1 MRMTTLRIIPF
12 LLALFLSH
20 AMGGEPR
27 IAILGDSIPYS
38 GQWPA
43 LVEAALRQTPAYRHA
58 EIVSMALPSET
69 VSGLSEPGHAGGAF
83 PRPCLHDRLDSI
95 LTKYAP
101 TLVIACYGMNDGMM
115 QPFSESGFQAY
126 QQGME
131 RLKKRVEDAGA
142 QFIAVTPPLY
152 MADTPEKD
160 AARYNQVLDTYAAW
174 LASRKKDGWK
184 VVDMRPELG
193 RQIREA
199 KKRNPR
205 FVYAGDGV
213 HPGQEGH
220 FMIARAIWPPLASI
234 LRVPA
239 RVRFPEG
246 DEFGKALE
254 RHNLHKLAW
263 LTETGH
269 RRPGIPKG
277 VPVSVLPFV
286 REGVAISE
294 WQGFPALHFKAA
306 GRNAILVLPKTPAE
320 NRPWIWRQEFFG
332 NEPQADIALLK
343 EGFHV
348 AYVDVQNMYGAPAA
362 MNIMDRFYETLVRDY
377 RLSPK
382 TVLEGFSRGGLF
394 SFNWATLHPG
404 RVAAIYV
411 DAPVCDVASWPGG
424 RGKGT
429 GSPEDWLRLLDVY
442 GVTEEEA
449 LSGKLSPVNRLEPL
463 AKARIPILAVVGDAD
478 SVVPLEENMALVER
492 KYRALGGSI
501 RVIHKPG
508 VGHHPHSLPDPAP
521 IVEFILKSV
530 RGTGAAAAQQGTPVS
545 GKPLSPSRKEPSPS
559 PLHPA
564 PGNRGD

>member
-1 MRMTTLRIIPF
+1 
-12 LLALFLSH
+12 
-20 AMGGEPR
+20 
-27 IAILGDSIPYS
+27 
-38 GQWPA
+38 
-43 LVEAALRQTPAYRHA
+43 
-58 EIVSMALPSET
+58 
-69 VSGLSEPGHAGGAF
+69 
-83 PRPCLHDRLDSI
+83 
-95 LTKYAP
+95 
-101 TLVIACYGMNDGMM
+101 MNDGMM

-131 RLKKRVEDAGA
+131 RLKKRVEDSGA
-142 QFIAVTPPLY
+142 QFIAITPPPY

-205 FVYAGDGV
+205 FIYAGDGV

-239 RVRFPEG
+239 RVRFPER
-246 DEFGKALE
+246 DEFRKALE
-254 RHNLHKLAW
+254 RHNLYKLAW

-277 VPVSVLPFV
+277 VPVSVLPCI
-286 REGVAISE
+286 REGVAVSD
-294 WQGFPALHFKAA
+294 WHGFPSLHFKVA
-306 GRNAILVLPKTPAE
+306 GRNATLVLPKTPAE

-362 MNIMDRFYETLVRDY
+362 MDIMDRFYETLVRDY

-394 SFNWATLHPG
+394 SFNWAALHPG
-404 RVAAIYV
+404 RVAAIYA

-442 GVTEEEA
+442 GATEQEA
-449 LSGKLSPVNRLEPL
+449 LSGKLSPVNRLAPL
-463 AKARIPILAVVGDAD
+463 ANARIPVLAVVGDAD
-478 SVVPLEENMALVER
+478 GVVPLEENMAVVER
-492 KYRALGGSI
+492 KYRAMGGSI

-508 VGHHPHSLPDPAP
+508 AGHHPHSLPDPAP

-530 RGTGAAAAQQGTPVS
+530 RGTGSAAAEQGTPVS
-545 GKPLSPSRKEPSPS
+545 GKPLSPSRKAPSAFPVR
-559 PLHPA
+559 PA
-564 PGNRGD
+564 LGNGGD

>member
-1 MRMTTLRIIPF
+1 MSIATLRIIPV
-12 LLALFLSH
+12 LLALFLAH
-20 AMGGEPR
+20 ATAGEPR
-27 IAILGDSIPYS
+27 IALLGDSIPYS

-43 LVEAALRQTPAYRHA
+43 LVESALRQAPAYRNA

-95 LTKYAP
+95 LSKYRP

-115 QPFSESGFQAY
+115 QPFSESNFQAFKT
-126 QQGME
+126 GME
-131 RLKKRVEDAGA
+131 RLKQRVEKAGA
-142 QFIAVTPPLY
+142 EFIAITPPLY

-174 LASRKKDGWK
+174 LVNRKKDGWK
-184 VVDMRPELG
+184 VADMRPELI

-199 KKRNPR
+199 KKRNPQ

-220 FMIARAIWPPLASI
+220 FMIARAVWPPLASI
-234 LRVPA
+234 LQAPSRI
-239 RVRFPEG
+239 RFPEG
-246 DEFGKALE
+246 DNFRKALE
-254 RHNLHKLAW
+254 RHNLYKLAW

-269 RRPGIPKG
+269 QRPGIPTG
-277 VPVSVLPFV
+277 VPVSVLPCL
-286 REGVAISE
+286 REGVRLSE
-294 WQGFPALHFKAA
+294 WHGFFSLLFKIA
-306 GRNAILVLPKTPAE
+306 GRKAILVLPKIAAE

-332 NEPQADIALLK
+332 HEPQADIALLR

-348 AYVDVQNMYGAPAA
+348 AYVDVQNMYGAPTA

-377 RLSPK
+377 CLSPK

-424 RGKGT
+424 RGKSK
-429 GSPEDWLRLLDVY
+429 GSPKDWRRLLEIY
-442 GVTEEEA
+442 GVTEQEA
-449 LSGKLSPVNRLEPL
+449 LSGKLSPVNKLAPL
-463 AKARIPILAVVGDAD
+463 AEARIPLLAVVGDAD
-478 SVVPLEENMALVER
+478 DVVPLEENMAVVER
-492 KYRALGGSI
+492 KYRAMGGSV

-508 VGHHPHSLPDPAP
+508 IGHHPHSLPDPAP
-521 IVEFILKSV
+521 IVDFILKAV
-530 RGTGAAAAQQGTPVS
+530 RGTEAATAEPGTPVS
-545 GKPLSPSRKEPSPS
+545 
-559 PLHPA
+559 
-564 PGNRGD
+564 

>member
-1 MRMTTLRIIPF
+1 
-12 LLALFLSH
+12 
-20 AMGGEPR
+20 
-27 IAILGDSIPYS
+27 
-38 GQWPA
+38 
-43 LVEAALRQTPAYRHA
+43 
-58 EIVSMALPSET
+58 MALPSET

-95 LTKYAP
+95 LSKYAP

-131 RLKKRVEDAGA
+131 RLKKRVEDTGA
-142 QFIAVTPPLY
+142 QFIAITPPPY

-205 FVYAGDGV
+205 FIYAGDGV

-246 DEFGKALE
+246 DEFRKALE
-254 RHNLHKLAW
+254 RHNLYKLAW

-277 VPVSVLPFV
+277 VPVSVLPCI
-286 REGVAISE
+286 REGVAVSE
-294 WQGFPALHFKAA
+294 WHGFPSLHFKVA
-306 GRNAILVLPKTPAE
+306 GRNATLVLPKTPAE

-332 NEPQADIALLK
+332 NEPQADIALLM

-362 MNIMDRFYETLVRDY
+362 MDIMDRFYETLVRDY

-394 SFNWATLHPG
+394 SFNWAALHPG
-404 RVAAIYV
+404 RVAAIYA

-442 GVTEEEA
+442 GATEQEA
-449 LSGKLSPVNRLEPL
+449 LSGKLSPVNRLAPL
-463 AKARIPILAVVGDAD
+463 ANARIPVLAVVGDAD
-478 SVVPLEENMALVER
+478 NVVPLEENMAVVER
-492 KYRALGGSI
+492 KYRAMGGSI

-508 VGHHPHSLPDPAP
+508 AGHHPHSLPDPAP

-530 RGTGAAAAQQGTPVS
+530 RGTGSAAAEQGTPVS
-545 GKPLSPSRKEPSPS
+545 GKPLSPSRKAPSAFPVR
-559 PLHPA
+559 PA
-564 PGNRGD
+564 LGNGGD

>member
-1 MRMTTLRIIPF
+1 
-12 LLALFLSH
+12 
-20 AMGGEPR
+20 
-27 IAILGDSIPYS
+27 
-38 GQWPA
+38 
-43 LVEAALRQTPAYRHA
+43 
-58 EIVSMALPSET
+58 
-69 VSGLSEPGHAGGAF
+69 
-83 PRPCLHDRLDSI
+83 
-95 LTKYAP
+95 
-101 TLVIACYGMNDGMM
+101 MNDGMM

-142 QFIAVTPPLY
+142 QFIAITPPPY

-174 LASRKKDGWK
+174 LASHKKDGWK

-199 KKRNPR
+199 KKRNAR
-205 FVYAGDGV
+205 FIYAGDGV

-234 LRVPA
+234 LRVPV

-246 DEFGKALE
+246 DEFRKALE
-254 RHNLHKLAW
+254 RHNLYKLAW

-277 VPVSVLPFV
+277 VPVSVLPCI
-286 REGVAISE
+286 REGVAVSD
-294 WQGFPALHFKAA
+294 WHGFPSLHFKVA
-306 GRNAILVLPKTPAE
+306 GRNATLVLPKTPAE

-362 MNIMDRFYETLVRDY
+362 MDIMDRFYETLVRDY

-394 SFNWATLHPG
+394 SFNWAALHPG
-404 RVAAIYV
+404 RVAAIYA

-442 GVTEEEA
+442 GATEQEA
-449 LSGKLSPVNRLEPL
+449 LSGKLSPVNRLAPL
-463 AKARIPILAVVGDAD
+463 ANARIPVLAVVGDAD
-478 SVVPLEENMALVER
+478 NVVPLEENMAVVER
-492 KYRALGGSI
+492 KYRAMGGSI

-508 VGHHPHSLPDPAP
+508 AGHHPHSLPDPAP

-530 RGTGAAAAQQGTPVS
+530 RGTGSAAAEQGTPVS
-545 GKPLSPSRKEPSPS
+545 GKPLSPSRKAPSAFPVR
-559 PLHPA
+559 PA
-564 PGNRGD
+564 LGNGGD